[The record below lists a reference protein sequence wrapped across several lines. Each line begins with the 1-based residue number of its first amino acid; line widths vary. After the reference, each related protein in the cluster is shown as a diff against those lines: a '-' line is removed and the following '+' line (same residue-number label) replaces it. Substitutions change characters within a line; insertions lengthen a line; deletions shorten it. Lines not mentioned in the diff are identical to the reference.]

1 MQNDNYIDTGISK
14 LVQVLHDLKTSLKT
28 REGGEEWRGEKSR
41 LVTSHHL
48 VLMAALVAFSMEQRL
63 VLRCFAITIVPFR
76 PCLFSNESERTR
88 RKRRRG
94 RRWWKMAFRKE
105 SVRPFRRNIGGVLAP
120 GMQIIARRGVYRVAK
135 ASWNVNRA
143 DSRVAETEAS
153 PPTYWPLLCTSTFS
167 HVCGRICACEDR
179 QGERLASP
187 FRPPLLLPGIRR
199 TILMRRVSPES
210 TESRLPFDFH

>member
-88 RKRRRG
+88 KRRRRRG

-153 PPTYWPLLCTSTFS
+153 SPTYWPLSSAPLHFRTCADGF
-167 HVCGRICACEDR
+167 VRVRIGR
-179 QGERLASP
+179 GK
-187 FRPPLLLPGIRR
+187 G
-199 TILMRRVSPES
+199 
-210 TESRLPFDFH
+210 